1 MSTEK
6 QKAIARRQVLVRSLP
21 DPEEILRASLITR
34 FTSCGKPGCKCMR
47 GEKHGPSYLL
57 SVTVAQGKTRQMY
70 VRQQD
75 VQQVKRLIENY
86 DKFWTTLVEI
96 SDINFELLRPQP
108 TEPAAGPRP
117 RRSGKRQS

>member
-1 MSTEK
+1 MLNDNA
-6 QKAIARRQVLVRSLP
+6 KAIARRQALIRSLP

-34 FTSCGKPGCKCMR
+34 FTRCGKPGCKCMR

-57 SVTVAQGKTRQMY
+57 SVTVAQGKTKQMY

-75 VQQVKRLIENY
+75 VQQVKRLIDNY

-96 SDINFELLRPQP
+96 SNINFELLRPQP
-108 TEPAAGPRP
+108 TAPTARTRP
-117 RRSGKRQS
+117 RRSGKRQA

>member
-1 MSTEK
+1 MLNDNT
-6 QKAIARRQVLVRSLP
+6 KAIARRQALVRSLP
-21 DPEEILRASLITR
+21 DPKQILRASLITR

-70 VRQQD
+70 VRQRD
-75 VQQVKRLIENY
+75 VEEVKRLIDNY
-86 DKFWTTLVEI
+86 DRLWKTLVEI

-108 TEPAAGPRP
+108 TEPTARP
-117 RRSGKRQS
+117 GRRRSGRRQA

>member
-1 MSTEK
+1 MYTDK
-6 QKAIARRQVLVRSLP
+6 AKAIARRQALVRSLP
-21 DPEEILRASLITR
+21 DPKQILRASLITR

-57 SVTVAQGKTRQMY
+57 SVTIAQGKTRQMY

-86 DKFWTTLVEI
+86 DKFWRGLVEI
-96 SDINFELLRPQP
+96 SDINFELLRPRPLEHTAQP
-108 TEPAAGPRP
+108 RG
-117 RRSGKRQS
+117 RRSGRRQA